1 MRPLVPSRHRRV
13 PADFLMSRDMLRG
26 VEERAEA
33 LASTSPAEASRSAL
47 TYMTMSMAALVRSEP
62 RIG

>member
-1 MRPLVPSRHRRV
+1 M

-33 LASTSPAEASRSAL
+33 LASISPAEVKGSAL